1 MAQVT
6 WLPAWWI
13 ILCRAEMFQAPVVAL
28 VSLFKQFAFTG
39 VYLVS
44 PVTILAQR
52 EPILTQYILSASF
65 HT

>member
-13 ILCRAEMFQAPVVAL
+13 ILCCAEMFQAPVVAL

-44 PVTILAQR
+44 PVVMLAQR
-52 EPILTQYILSASF
+52 DPILTQYNSLASF